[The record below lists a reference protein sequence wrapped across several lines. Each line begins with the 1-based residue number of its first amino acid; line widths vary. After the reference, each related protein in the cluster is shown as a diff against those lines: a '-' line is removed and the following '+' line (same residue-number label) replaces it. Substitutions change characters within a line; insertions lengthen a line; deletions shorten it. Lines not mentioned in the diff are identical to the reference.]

1 MRGDITV
8 SVKCTVIIQKEE
20 NWYVATDISS
30 GVASQGKSIDESLE
44 NLKEALSLYYEDN
57 TPSEDFETV
66 FVTTMEV
73 AV

>member
-1 MRGDITV
+1 MSI
-8 SVKCTVIIQKEE
+8 KCTIIIQQEE
-20 NWYVATDISS
+20 NWYVATDITS
-30 GVASQGKSIDESLE
+30 GVASQGKTLNDSLQ

-57 TPSEDFETV
+57 TPTAPEQPI